1 MDIFSVDIHI
11 RKALEIEQATRE
23 MDINSI
29 DSLGL
34 SEVWWDDSEK
44 QSLFNGG
51 TLCSR
56 LKK

>member
-44 QSLFNGG
+44 QSLFTGG
-51 TLCSR
+51 TMCSR
-56 LKK
+56 WKK